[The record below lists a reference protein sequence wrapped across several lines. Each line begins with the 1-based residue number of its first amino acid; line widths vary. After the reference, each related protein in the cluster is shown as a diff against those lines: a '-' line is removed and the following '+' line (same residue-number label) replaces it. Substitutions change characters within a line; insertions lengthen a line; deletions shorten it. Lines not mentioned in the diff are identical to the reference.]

1 MRKELR
7 GQAQRIVG
15 RSGLDFPFPEDLD
28 FSEIPPVQFIDPYQI
43 DYLHTFGQ
51 DSPFFMGLKHRRL
64 LGSWCTAC
72 DYRYATP
79 RGNCMYCGAKTKWF
93 KLQRRGT
100 VHAFTVCY
108 FGSEKFLAETPF
120 ILALMEFEGVNTLFL
135 SRLKGLAVSEASV
148 DWIGM
153 PVRAEF
159 AKNISRKGRV
169 PSVADVWFVP
179 ENNT

>member
-1 MRKELR
+1 MKKEFR
-7 GQAQRIVG
+7 DQAQRIVG
-15 RSGLDFPFPEDLD
+15 KSGLDQPFPDNLNFD
-28 FSEIPPVQFIDPYQI
+28 GIPATQFIDLYQI

-51 DSPFFMGLKHRRL
+51 DSPFFMGLKHRKL
-64 LGSWCTAC
+64 LGSWCMAC

-79 RGNCMYCGAKTKWF
+79 RGHCMYCGAKIRWF
-93 KLQRRGT
+93 KLPRQGT

-108 FGSEKFLAETPF
+108 FGSEKFLSETPF
-120 ILALMEFEGVNTLFL
+120 VLALIEFEGVNTLFL
-135 SRLKGLAVSEASV
+135 SRLKGLEVGEASV

-153 PVRAEF
+153 HVRVEF

-179 ENNT
+179 LDNN